1 MRYDVTTLGELVID
15 LVPIE
20 TPAGLAYLPKPGGA
34 PGNVAAG
41 VARLGHASAM
51 ITKVGTEAFG
61 EAAVSALEAAGVATH
76 AVIRT
81 ADHNTALAVVSKT
94 ASGETDFF
102 FYRENCADSNLTAGG
117 DPGRSDRGVQHPACR
132 NAAAC
137 DAHLRGGAA
146 PRGRQRQ
153 GQRRA
158 RVDGPELQGRL
169 LARPRPACGT
179 PASRWCARRTS

>member
-1 MRYDVTTLGELVID
+1 MPYDVTTLGELVID

-51 ITKVGTEAFG
+51 ITKVGAETFG
-61 EAAVSALEAAGVATH
+61 QTAVSALEASGVATH

-81 ADHNTALAVVSKT
+81 SAYNTALAVVSKT

-102 FYRENCADSNLTAGG
+102 FYRENCADSNLASDEIPARA
-117 DPGRSDRGVQHPACR
+117 DPGVEDSACR
-132 NAAAC
+132 NAASG
-137 DAHLRGGAA
+137 DAHLR
-146 PRGRQRQ
+146 
-153 GQRRA
+153 
-158 RVDGPELQGRL
+158 DGPAPCDRSCQ
-169 LARPRPACGT
+169 
-179 PASRWCARRTS
+179 S